1 MPNILQ
7 RVIDQWKHDWN
18 TNKFLFFF
26 ELIGTASSILASVL
40 ISFWPTIINLIWV
53 FIFWLIGS
61 ILLTITSYIRSTG
74 WPMLL
79 MITYSVFNIIGLY
92 NLL

>member
-1 MPNILQ
+1 MPNILR
-7 RVIDQWKHDWN
+7 RVVDQWAHDWR

-40 ISFWPTIINLIWV
+40 ISFWPTAINLVWV

-61 ILLTITSYIRSTG
+61 LLLLITSWIRSTG

-79 MITYSVFNIIGLY
+79 MLTYSVFNIIGLY